1 MRLNL
6 DYLIQGTVGILL
18 GVTVVVSALALV
30 LG

>member
-6 DYLIQGTVGILL
+6 DYLIQGCVGVLL
-18 GVTVVVSALALV
+18 GTTVVVSALALV

>member
-18 GVTVVVSALALV
+18 GLAVVVSALALV

>member
-6 DYLIQGTVGILL
+6 DYLIQGSVGILL
-18 GVTVVVSALALV
+18 GLTVLVSALALL